1 MKLKIY
7 HLFLLVLVVAG
18 ALTFANIIT
27 PQAAI
32 LSTLFVGG
40 IFRINQLKRKFKD
53 SEIFA
58 IKDQIEMSAKIN
70 NLKSQNGQLLEK
82 LDESLLCTEA
92 SMALNKVLLE
102 ELNKKCDACN
112 KDEID
117 ENTQEV
123 EPVEQKPKT
132 KKPRSKKPKNDEII

>member
-32 LSTLFVGG
+32 LSTLFIGG
-40 IFRINQLKRKFKD
+40 IFRINQLKRKLKD
-53 SEIFA
+53 SEICA

-70 NLKSQNGQLLEK
+70 NLKSQNDK
-82 LDESLLCTEA
+82 LIKDNDENLFYAEA
-92 SMALNKVLLE
+92 TLVLNKSLIE

-112 KDEID
+112 KNEIN
-117 ENTQEV
+117 EKPQEV

-132 KKPRSKKPKNDEII
+132 RKPRSKKPKNDETI